1 MLRQGCTASK
11 FGSSR
16 RPCYAPPGVRGF
28 WVLWGFDALIGAVF
42 LYFFL
47 VGLGDGSVS
56 SFNMGLWT
64 VILLGLGGVIFGSL
78 ALRSAG
84 RWQLALVL
92 LWLLAVPGLLFGLFF
107 AVLLL
112 SHPRWN

>member
-1 MLRQGCTASK
+1 M
-11 FGSSR
+11 
-16 RPCYAPPGVRGF
+16 RGF
-28 WVLWGFDALIGAVF
+28 WLLWGFDALIGGVF

-56 SFNMGLWT
+56 SFNIALWAA
-64 VILLGLGGVIFGSL
+64 ILAALAAVVLGSL

-84 RWQLALVL
+84 RSQLALKL
-92 LWLLAVPGLLFGLFF
+92 LWLLAAPGLLVGLFF

-112 SHPRWN
+112 SNPRWN